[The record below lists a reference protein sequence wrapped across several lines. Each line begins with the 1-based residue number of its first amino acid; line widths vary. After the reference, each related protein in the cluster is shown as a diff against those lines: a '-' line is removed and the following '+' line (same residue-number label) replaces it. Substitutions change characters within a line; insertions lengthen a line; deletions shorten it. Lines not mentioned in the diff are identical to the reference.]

1 VYNSL
6 LTPLWSNSLFENL
19 EPKPA
24 DAILKLIAEHRDD
37 PRDNKIDLGVGVYR
51 DETGVT
57 PILKTVKTAEQ
68 WLVDN
73 QASKAYLGCAG
84 DPEFC
89 KAIQNLTFGEGSDQD
104 GRITTLQTP
113 GGSAAL
119 RVAAGLILRAKA
131 ESTMWVSDPTWNNH
145 VPLLGGAGVKL
156 QTYPYYDN
164 ERNCI
169 RFDEMLAALGAAAA
183 GDLVLLHGCCH
194 NPTGMD
200 LTVEQWQQLADVL
213 ADRDLVPFID
223 FAYHGFAVDL
233 DADAYPVRLMFD
245 HFAEIIVA
253 NSCSKNFGLYRDRV
267 GSLSVVGASAESAA
281 IVNSQAQNIVRTL
294 YSVPPD
300 HGGAVVARI
309 LNDDELRAN
318 WLVELA
324 GMRQRLQGMR
334 KLLVTALRESAP
346 DHDFSHIERAN
357 GMFCYLGVS
366 AEQVAR
372 LKKDYGIY
380 LVDSSRIN
388 VCGITEGNVRYL
400 AESIAAVL

>member
-1 VYNSL
+1 M
-6 LTPLWSNSLFENL
+6 FETL

-51 DETGVT
+51 DADGVT

-89 KAIQNLTFGEGSDQD
+89 KAIQNLTFGDDSDQN

-119 RVAAGLILRAKA
+119 RVAAGLILRATPHA
-131 ESTMWVSDPTWNNH
+131 TMWVSDPTWNNH

-156 QTYPYYDN
+156 QVYPYYGNDQN
-164 ERNCI
+164 SI
-169 RFDEMLAALGAAAA
+169 RFAAMLAALGKAVA

-213 ADRDLVPFID
+213 AERKLVPFID

-233 DADAYPVRLMFD
+233 DADAYPVRLMFER
-245 HFAEIIVA
+245 FAEMIVA

-267 GSLSVVGASAESAA
+267 GSLSIVGASAEAAA
-281 IVNSQAQNIVRTL
+281 IVNSQAQNIIRTL

-309 LNDDELRAN
+309 LNNSDLRDE

-324 GMRQRLQGMR
+324 GMRQRLQDIR
-334 KLLVTALRESAP
+334 KLLVAALRETAP

-372 LKKDYGIY
+372 LKQDYGIY

-388 VCGITEGNVRYL
+388 VCGITEGNVSYL

>member
-1 VYNSL
+1 VYNSQ
-6 LTPLWSNSLFENL
+6 LTPVRSTALFETL
-19 EPKPA
+19 ELKPA
-24 DAILKLIAEHRDD
+24 DAILKLIGEHRDD
-37 PRDNKIDLGVGVYR
+37 TRPNKIDLGVGVYR
-51 DETGVT
+51 DATGVT
-57 PILKTVKTAEQ
+57 PILQTVKKAEQ

-84 DPEFC
+84 DPVFC

-119 RVAAGLILRAKA
+119 RVAAGLILRATPDT
-131 ESTMWVSDPTWNNH
+131 TMWVSDPTWNNH

-156 QTYPYYDN
+156 QAYPYYDN
-164 ERNCI
+164 ERHCI
-169 RFDEMLAALGAAAA
+169 RFDAMLAALRQAAA

-200 LTVEQWQQLADVL
+200 LSVEQWQQLADLL
-213 ADRDLVPFID
+213 AERDLIPFID

-233 DADAYPVRLMFD
+233 DADAYPVRLMFER
-245 HFAEIIVA
+245 FAEMIVA
-253 NSCSKNFGLYRDRV
+253 SSCSKNFGLYRDRV
-267 GSLSVVGASAESAA
+267 GSLSIIGASAQLAA

-294 YSVPPD
+294 YSMPPD
-300 HGGAVVARI
+300 HGGAVVAHI
-309 LNDDELRAN
+309 LNDEDLRAT

-324 GMRQRLQGMR
+324 AMRQRLQDMR
-334 KLLVTALRESAP
+334 KLLVAALGETAPE
-346 DHDFSHIERAN
+346 HDFSHIERAN

-366 AEQVAR
+366 AEQVAA
-372 LKKDYGIY
+372 LKRDCGIY

-388 VCGITEGNVRYL
+388 VCGITQGNVGYL

>member
-1 VYNSL
+1 M
-6 LTPLWSNSLFENL
+6 FETL

-37 PRDNKIDLGVGVYR
+37 PRANKIDLGVGVYR
-51 DETGVT
+51 DANGVT

-89 KAIQNLTFGEGSDQD
+89 TAIQNLTFGDSSEQN

-119 RVAAGLILRAKA
+119 RVAAGLILRATPDV
-131 ESTMWVSDPTWNNH
+131 TMWVSDPTWNNH

-156 QTYPYYDN
+156 QPYPYYDN
-164 ERNCI
+164 EQNCI
-169 RFDEMLAALGAAAA
+169 RFDEMLAALGEAAV

-213 ADRDLVPFID
+213 EERNLIPFID

-233 DADAYPVRLMFD
+233 DADAYPVRMMFAR
-245 HFAEIIVA
+245 FAEMIVA

-267 GSLSVVGASAESAA
+267 GSLSIVGASAESAA
-281 IVNSQAQNIVRTL
+281 IVDSQAQNIIRTL

-309 LNDDELRAN
+309 LNDDDLRET

-334 KLLVTALRESAP
+334 KLLVAALGKTAP
-346 DHDFSHIERAN
+346 QHDFSHIERAT

-372 LKKDYGIY
+372 LKKDFGIY

-388 VCGITEGNVRYL
+388 VCGITEGNVGYL

>member
-1 VYNSL
+1 M
-6 LTPLWSNSLFENL
+6 FETL

-37 PRDNKIDLGVGVYR
+37 PRANKIDLGVGVYR
-51 DETGVT
+51 DANGVT

-84 DPEFC
+84 DPEFYT
-89 KAIQNLTFGEGSDQD
+89 AIQNLTFGDGSEQS

-119 RVAAGLILRAKA
+119 RVAAGLILRATPDV
-131 ESTMWVSDPTWNNH
+131 TMWVSDPTWNNH

-156 QTYPYYDN
+156 QPYPYYDN
-164 ERNCI
+164 DQNCI
-169 RFDEMLAALGAAAA
+169 RFDEMLAALGEAAA

-213 ADRDLVPFID
+213 EDRNLIPFID

-233 DADAYPVRLMFD
+233 DADAYPVRMMFAR
-245 HFAEIIVA
+245 FAEMIVA

-267 GSLSVVGASAESAA
+267 GSLSIVGASAESAA
-281 IVNSQAQNIVRTL
+281 IVDSQAQNIIRTL

-309 LNDDELRAN
+309 LNDDDLRET

-324 GMRQRLQGMR
+324 GMRQRLQSMR
-334 KLLVTALRESAP
+334 KLLVAALGKTAP
-346 DHDFSHIERAN
+346 QHDFSHIERAN

-388 VCGITEGNVRYL
+388 VCGITEGNVGYL

>member
-1 VYNSL
+1 M
-6 LTPLWSNSLFENL
+6 FETL

-37 PRDNKIDLGVGVYR
+37 PRANKIDLGVGVYR
-51 DETGVT
+51 DANGIT

-89 KAIQNLTFGEGSDQD
+89 TAIQNLSFGDSSEQN

-119 RVAAGLILRAKA
+119 RVAAGLILRATPDV
-131 ESTMWVSDPTWNNH
+131 TMWVSDPTWNNH

-156 QTYPYYDN
+156 QPYPYYDN
-164 ERNCI
+164 DQNCI
-169 RFDEMLAALGAAAA
+169 RFEEMLAVLGEAAA

-200 LTVEQWQQLADVL
+200 LTVEQWQQLADL
-213 ADRDLVPFID
+213 LEDRNLIPFID

-233 DADAYPVRLMFD
+233 DADAYPVRTMFAR
-245 HFAEIIVA
+245 FAEMIVA

-267 GSLSVVGASAESAA
+267 GSLSIVGASAESAA
-281 IVNSQAQNIVRTL
+281 IVDSQAQNIVRTL

-309 LNDDELRAN
+309 LNDDDLRET

-324 GMRQRLQGMR
+324 GMRQRLQSMR
-334 KLLVTALRESAP
+334 KLLVAALGKSAP
-346 DHDFSHIERAN
+346 QHDFSHIERAN

-388 VCGITEGNVRYL
+388 VCGITEGNVSYL

>member
-1 VYNSL
+1 M
-6 LTPLWSNSLFENL
+6 FETL

-37 PRDNKIDLGVGVYR
+37 PRESKVDLGVGVYR
-51 DETGVT
+51 DANGVT
-57 PILKTVKTAEQ
+57 PILNTVKTAEQ

-73 QASKAYLGCAG
+73 QSSKAYLGCAG

-89 KAIQNLTFGEGSDQD
+89 TAIQNLTFGDDSDQD

-119 RVAAGLILRAKA
+119 RVAAGLILRATPNA
-131 ESTMWVSDPTWNNH
+131 TMWVSDPTWNNH
-145 VPLLGGAGVKL
+145 VPLLGGAGVNL
-156 QTYPYYDN
+156 QNYPYYDN
-164 ERNCI
+164 DKNSI
-169 RFDEMLAALGAAAA
+169 RFDAMLAALGTAAA

-213 ADRDLVPFID
+213 AERSLVPFID

-233 DADAYPVRLMFD
+233 DADAYPVRLMFGR
-245 HFAEIIVA
+245 FAEMIVA

-267 GSLSVVGASAESAA
+267 GSLSVVGATAESAA

-300 HGGAVVARI
+300 HGGSVVARI
-309 LNDDELRAN
+309 LNDEDLRAT
-318 WLVELA
+318 WLAELA
-324 GMRQRLQGMR
+324 GMRQRLQDMR
-334 KLLVTALRESAP
+334 KCLVAALREAAP
-346 DHDFSHIERAN
+346 EHDFSHIERAN

-372 LKKDYGIY
+372 LKQDYGIY

-388 VCGITEGNVRYL
+388 VCGITEGNVGYL

>member
-1 VYNSL
+1 M
-6 LTPLWSNSLFENL
+6 FETL

-24 DAILKLIAEHRDD
+24 DAILKLIAEHRGD
-37 PRDNKIDLGVGVYR
+37 PRANKIDLGVGVYR
-51 DETGVT
+51 DANGVT

-89 KAIQNLTFGEGSDQD
+89 AAIQNLTFGDGSEQN

-119 RVAAGLILRAKA
+119 RVAAGLILRATPDV
-131 ESTMWVSDPTWNNH
+131 TMWVSDPTWNNH

-156 QTYPYYDN
+156 QPYPYYDN
-164 ERNCI
+164 EQNCI
-169 RFDEMLAALGAAAA
+169 RFDEMLAALGEAAV

-213 ADRDLVPFID
+213 EERNLIPFID

-233 DADAYPVRLMFD
+233 DADAYPVRMMFAR
-245 HFAEIIVA
+245 FAEMIVA

-267 GSLSVVGASAESAA
+267 GSLSIVGASAGSAA
-281 IVNSQAQNIVRTL
+281 IVDSQAQNIIRTL

-309 LNDDELRAN
+309 LNDDDLRET

-334 KLLVTALRESAP
+334 KLLVAALGKTAP
-346 DHDFSHIERAN
+346 QHDFSHIERAT

-372 LKKDYGIY
+372 LKKDFGIY

-388 VCGITEGNVRYL
+388 VCGITEGNVGYL

>member
-1 VYNSL
+1 M
-6 LTPLWSNSLFENL
+6 FETL

-37 PRDNKIDLGVGVYR
+37 PRGNKIDLGVGVYR
-51 DETGVT
+51 DADGVT
-57 PILKTVKTAEQ
+57 PILNTVKTAEQ

-73 QASKAYLGCAG
+73 QSSKAYLGSAG
-84 DPEFC
+84 DPAFC
-89 KAIQNLTFGEGSDQD
+89 TAIQNLTFGDGSDQD

-119 RVAAGLILRAKA
+119 RVAAGLILRAA
-131 ESTMWVSDPTWNNH
+131 PDVTMWVSDPTWNNH

-156 QTYPYYDN
+156 QVYPYYDN
-164 ERNCI
+164 DQHCI
-169 RFDEMLAALGAAAA
+169 RFDAMLAALGRAAA

-200 LTVEQWQQLADVL
+200 LTIEQWQQLADVL
-213 ADRDLVPFID
+213 AERSLIPFID

-233 DADAYPVRLMFD
+233 DADAYPVRLMFER
-245 HFAEIIVA
+245 FAEMIVA

-267 GSLSVVGASAESAA
+267 GSLSVVGASADSAA
-281 IVNSQAQNIVRTL
+281 IANSQAQNIVRTL

-300 HGGAVVARI
+300 HGGAIVARI
-309 LNDDELRAN
+309 LNDEELRSTWQA
-318 WLVELA
+318 ELA
-324 GMRQRLQGMR
+324 GMRQRLQDMR
-334 KLLVTALRESAP
+334 KCLVAALSEAAP
-346 DHDFSHIERAN
+346 EHDFSHIERAS

-372 LKKDYGIY
+372 LKQDYGIY

-388 VCGITEGNVRYL
+388 VCGITEGNADYL